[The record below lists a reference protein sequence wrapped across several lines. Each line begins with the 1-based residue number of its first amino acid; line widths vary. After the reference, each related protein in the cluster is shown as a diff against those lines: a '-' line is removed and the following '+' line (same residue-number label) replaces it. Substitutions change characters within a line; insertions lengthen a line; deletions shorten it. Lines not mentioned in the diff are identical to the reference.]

1 MIKLCGLFVST
12 LIFLPTNF
20 SPSSEVGLWI
30 LFSRYNIF
38 FPVVLVQATA
48 SLSETPL
55 IPCLPTSTRDLCVPP
70 TCQRE
75 SVDLVRSLPHFR
87 PLSALMFQAWNQ
99 TPSCPLWGS
108 AWSLYPTSLLLVFS
122 NCIGVLSVPAPAKFL
137 TALHLLCLLPGVLLS
152 SFQSSVQTSYPQGGN
167 LWKITQCSNLIP
179 YYRL

>member
-55 IPCLPTSTRDLCVPP
+55 ITCLPTSPRDLCVPP
-70 TCQRE
+70 HLPKRKHRPSQVATPLQTPQCAHVPGLKSDSFMSPLR
-75 SVDLVRSLPHFR
+75 LCMISLPNQP
-87 PLSALMFQAWNQ
+87 PLSF
-99 TPSCPLWGS
+99 
-108 AWSLYPTSLLLVFS
+108 LY
-122 NCIGVLSVPAPAKFL
+122 CIGVLSVPAPAKFL

-167 LWKITQCSNLIP
+167 L
-179 YYRL
+179 